1 MAAGSSIKVLNVA
14 EKNDAAKA
22 LSNIMSGGGA
32 RKVSLMVYNA
42 CSCCPNNLLFVYYNC
57 SACTV
62 TAF

>member
-32 RKVSLMVYNA
+32 RKVSLMVYCVA
-42 CSCCPNNLLFVYYNC
+42 AAALTTFYLYTTIALLVL
-57 SACTV
+57 
-62 TAF
+62 